1 MDFILRWLIT
11 AIAVG
16 AAVWIVPGID
26 VVGTEAWIAVA
37 LVGLILSL
45 INISIKPIAQTLSLP
60 LTCLTLGIFYLV
72 VNTAMLYLAAWVAE
86 GVFDVYLHIASFGSA
101 FVAAIVVSIVSAL
114 VNSLI
119 GNENTR

>member
-26 VVGTEAWIAVA
+26 VVGTEAWITVA

-86 GVFDVYLHIASFGSA
+86 GIFDVYLHIASFGSA

-114 VNSLI
+114 ANSLI